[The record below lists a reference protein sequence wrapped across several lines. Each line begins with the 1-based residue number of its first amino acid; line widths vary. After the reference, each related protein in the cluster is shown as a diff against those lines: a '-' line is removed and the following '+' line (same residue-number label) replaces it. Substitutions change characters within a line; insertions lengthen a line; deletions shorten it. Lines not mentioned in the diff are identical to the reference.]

1 MSQLQNY
8 DTSNRFFAVVKS
20 SQRITPENSADDV
33 RDIILEINDEVDV
46 ALEPGQSVGVLV
58 PGPHDFGNEDHL
70 RLYSVAQTVNGA
82 KNINLCVKRCSYIDE
97 FSGEKYQGVASN
109 YLCDLKPG
117 DSVQLTGPYGIP
129 FEIPQDKT
137 ADIIMVGLGTG
148 IAPFRAFIQGLY
160 KNHQNWQGKIRLFY
174 GQRTGAEMLYM
185 NDEKNDLANYYNK
198 ETFEAFLAVSPKPY
212 LNKPVDFE
220 SAFKQNKDEIWEMLL
235 KPNTHVFL
243 AGLESIADAFD
254 KTFSEVAGSDE
265 LWQRRKAELQAGR
278 RWVELIY

>member
-1 MSQLQNY
+1 MSPLQNY
-8 DTSNRFFAVVKS
+8 DTSNRFYAVVKS
-20 SQRITPENSADDV
+20 SQRITPAESAEEV
-33 RDIILEINDEVDV
+33 RDIILDINEDVDV
-46 ALEPGQSVGVLV
+46 ALEPGQSIGVLV

-70 RLYSVAQTVNGA
+70 RLYSVARTVNGD
-82 KNINLCVKRCSYIDE
+82 KSINLCVKRCSYIDE

-109 YLCDLKPG
+109 YLRDPKPG
-117 DSVQLTGPYGIP
+117 DSGQLTGPYGIP
-129 FEIPQDKT
+129 FEIPQDKS

-148 IAPFRAFIQGLY
+148 IAPFRAFIQRLY
-160 KNHQNWQGKIRLFY
+160 KKHKKWDGKIRLFY

-185 NDEKNDLANYYNK
+185 NDEKNDLANYYSK

-220 SAFKQNKDEIWEMLL
+220 SAFKQNKEEIWELLL

-265 LWQRRKAELQAGR
+265 RWQRRKAELQAGR